1 MGTQGGES
9 RRAVVTATGGIAEDE
24 DPPAMAILSAG
35 GTRGN
40 REARRVT
47 KIFSLRGLTA
57 EDVAEAL
64 EIAKEIAAH
73 PNAAAWARHDLQ
85 SGELVALVVELPD

>member
-1 MGTQGGES
+1 M
-9 RRAVVTATGGIAEDE
+9 
-24 DPPAMAILSAG
+24 
-35 GTRGN
+35 
-40 REARRVT
+40 T